1 MPVHRRH
8 ARRGR
13 AGGRIARAARIAAAD
28 RHCRRR
34 SDRQRR
40 RGGDVL
46 ALCRRTSCAE
56 GRHRPAAARTGRAS
70 IRYHRGAGRN
80 SAAAPV
86 RRTAGMAAH
95 LAAARVMPTNKTAVY
110 LYCVVR
116 SARRPSLAGASSGVP
131 SGTPPA
137 AHKVTGNLWMIVA
150 DVPLDV
156 YGPAS
161 LESRLRDLDWVAAV
175 AIAHEALVERFTR
188 ARGSVVVPAKLFT
201 MFGTLEK
208 ALDDVTGRRTEIQRV
223 MKRIEG
229 CEEWGIRITRH
240 AVMPAAADA
249 PAASGAAF
257 LLARKAARDA
267 VVTARTQA
275 S

>member
-1 MPVHRRH
+1 M
-8 ARRGR
+8 
-13 AGGRIARAARIAAAD
+13 
-28 RHCRRR
+28 
-34 SDRQRR
+34 
-40 RGGDVL
+40 
-46 ALCRRTSCAE
+46 AE
-56 GRHRPAAARTGRAS
+56 
-70 IRYHRGAGRN
+70 
-80 SAAAPV
+80 
-86 RRTAGMAAH
+86 H

-131 SGTPPA
+131 SGTAPA

-150 DVPLDV
+150 EVPLDV

-175 AIAHEALVERFTR
+175 AVAHEAIVERFTR

-201 MFGTLEK
+201 MFSTLEK
-208 ALDDVTGRRTEIQRV
+208 ALDDVTGRRAEIQRV

-229 CEEWGIRITRH
+229 CEEWGIRITRQ
-240 AVMPAAADA
+240 AVMPPTGADA
-249 PAASGAAF
+249 SAASGAAF

-267 VVTARTQA
+267 VVTARAQA
-275 S
+275 SAAAETAFVALARLSRDATQRERRSEPGTNPPVLEAAFLVAVTSRARFKAEAFRQTKACAVAGADLALTGPWPAYNFIGQPTSSDVAS